1 VIAITC
7 SHNIEDYIII
17 NKIYC
22 TNINKLVNILS
33 SKRERER
40 EIETMNLTSGS
51 TIAERIKLSLN
62 IIQESGSFIKRP
74 REIRLILHQNVAV
87 SFLQREK
94 ASCNVS
100 QETRERG
107 REGERE
113 GDKDK
118 IHFEEENLER
128 KRKYFT

>member
-1 VIAITC
+1 
-7 SHNIEDYIII
+7 
-17 NKIYC
+17 
-22 TNINKLVNILS
+22 
-33 SKRERER
+33 
-40 EIETMNLTSGS
+40 MNLTSGS

-100 QETRERG
+100 QETRERERERG

>member
-100 QETRERG
+100 QETRER
-107 REGERE
+107 ERE

>member
-33 SKRERER
+33 SKRER

-74 REIRLILHQNVAV
+74 RESRLILHQNVAV

-100 QETRERG
+100 QETRER
-107 REGERE
+107 ERE
-113 GDKDK
+113 GGR
-118 IHFEEENLER
+118 ER
-128 KRKYFT
+128 GREIRIKSILKKKT

>member
-100 QETRERG
+100 QETRER
-107 REGERE
+107 ERE
-113 GDKDK
+113 GGR
-118 IHFEEENLER
+118 ER
-128 KRKYFT
+128 GREIRIKSILKKKT

>member
-100 QETRERG
+100 QETRER
-107 REGERE
+107 ERE
-113 GDKDK
+113 REIRIKSILK
-118 IHFEEENLER
+118 
-128 KRKYFT
+128 KKT

>member
-1 VIAITC
+1 
-7 SHNIEDYIII
+7 
-17 NKIYC
+17 
-22 TNINKLVNILS
+22 
-33 SKRERER
+33 
-40 EIETMNLTSGS
+40 MNLTSGS

-107 REGERE
+107 REG
-113 GDKDK
+113 DKDK